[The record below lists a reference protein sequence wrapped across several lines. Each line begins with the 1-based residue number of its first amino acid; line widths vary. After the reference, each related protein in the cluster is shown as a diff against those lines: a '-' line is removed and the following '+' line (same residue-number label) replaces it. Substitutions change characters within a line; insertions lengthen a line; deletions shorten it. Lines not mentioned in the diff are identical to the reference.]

1 MQKLMSDAS
10 VIPTILETL
19 DGLATRPREL
29 AVVAAGNCVRQLVDV
44 VGSLERWKA
53 TSPSTRTPLFGCTAI
68 GDGDMPR
75 LWFPNITDAN
85 EATHFWAFKAL
96 CLATISQVAASYPE
110 VGAEL
115 QSLGAWT
122 TEESIFQETVKL
134 SRWICQCMEYQMQ
147 AEMRLYG
154 MSSILLPLRVAYD
167 VFAAGGASTAKELA
181 LCRTILTRTVAMGHH
196 FVPMFFDASRR

>member
-10 VIPTILETL
+10 VIPTILETV

-29 AVVAAGNCVRQLVDV
+29 AVVVAEKCVRQLVDV

-53 TSPSTRTPLFGCTAI
+53 TSPSIKAPLFGCTAI

-75 LWFPNITDAN
+75 LWFPSITDAN
-85 EATHFWAFKAL
+85 EATHFWAFNAL
-96 CLATISQVAASYPE
+96 CLATISQVVVLYPE

-115 QSLGAWT
+115 RSLAAWT
-122 TEESIFQETVKL
+122 TEDRIFQETAKL
-134 SRWICQCMEYQMQ
+134 SRWICQSMEYQMQ

-167 VFAAGGASTAKELA
+167 VFTAGGACTAKELA
-181 LCRTILTRTVAMGHH
+181 FCRSILTRTAAMGHH